1 VNDTI
6 AFAIPGAG
14 VHTLMVSNLPT
25 TNKPVTIDG
34 YTQPGS
40 SANTNGPNLGS
51 NAVILIEVNI
61 AIGFLAVGGGNSTVR
76 GLAVNGYRGIL
87 PVKPGRNTVAG
98 NFLGI
103 NAAGTAAPAHAN
115 TGVQDIQVNSPN
127 NTIGGT
133 TPAARNVISGVAT
146 PPASSNNGITVTAD

>member
-1 VNDTI
+1 
-6 AFAIPGAG
+6 
-14 VHTLMVSNLPT
+14 
-25 TNKPVTIDG
+25 
-34 YTQPGS
+34 
-40 SANTNGPNLGS
+40 GPNLGS

-76 GLAVNGYRGIL
+76 GLAVNGYGGIFL
-87 PVKPGRNTVAG
+87 FNLGGNTVAG

-103 NAAGTAAPAHAN
+103 NAAGTAAPAHAH
-115 TGVQDIQVNSPN
+115 TGVQDIQVNSSN

-146 PPASSNNGITVTAD
+146 PPASSNNGITVTADNNVIQGNLIGTNAAGNAAIGNNVGIFIMSGNNNQIGGTTAA